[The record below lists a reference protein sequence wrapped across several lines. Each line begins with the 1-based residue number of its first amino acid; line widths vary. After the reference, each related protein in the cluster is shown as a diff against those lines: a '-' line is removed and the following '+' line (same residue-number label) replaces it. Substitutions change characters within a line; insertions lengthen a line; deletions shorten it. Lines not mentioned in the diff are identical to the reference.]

1 MVVIIIICITRTQSI
16 FKYCSIS
23 DRVLV
28 QLDKI
33 YKVPLTYSDETSIF
47 SSSSSNNKRNSLC

>member
-1 MVVIIIICITRTQSI
+1 MVIMIVRIICITRTQSI

-23 DRVLV
+23 DGVLV

-33 YKVPLTYSDETSIF
+33 YKVSLTYSDET
-47 SSSSSNNKRNSLC
+47 